1 MVPAPPLKIE
11 ILHFC
16 VWINFFPTNP
26 FQYLYSRVVLAF
38 VYHGNV
44 FRRLV
49 VKVEVW
55 LFSGKVW
62 GPLPSGR
69 HCIVCNSIYQINL
82 FEKQNWIKPS
92 FTTNVRQKL
101 KALMQGLQQRGQEYT
116 GSGTMRG
123 HNNVGVDE
131 MPMQFNSNWYLHI
144 YNLEIFIFEDRCGS
158 VKNISKNHNMVY
170 PIQFSVVYLVCPR
183 VPFFA
188 VVR

>member
-123 HNNVGVDE
+123 HNNVGDDE

-144 YNLEIFIFEDRCGS
+144 YNLEIFIFEES
-158 VKNISKNHNMVY
+158 V
-170 PIQFSVVYLVCPR
+170 R
-183 VPFFA
+183 
-188 VVR
+188 

>member
-1 MVPAPPLKIE
+1 MVFFIDEARSRPPPAYWRMSIRKWFFLLKASLI
-11 ILHFC
+11 H
-16 VWINFFPTNP
+16 INAGG
-26 FQYLYSRVVLAF
+26 VHHA
-38 VYHGNV
+38 HV
-44 FRRLV
+44 FWRLV

-123 HNNVGVDE
+123 HNNVGDDE
-131 MPMQFNSNWYLHI
+131 MPMQFSSDWYLHI
-144 YNLEIFIFEDRCGS
+144 ILEIFIFEES
-158 VKNISKNHNMVY
+158 V
-170 PIQFSVVYLVCPR
+170 
-183 VPFFA
+183 A
-188 VVR
+188 W